1 MGLGWTCSQ
10 FLPYSNQLHYC
21 VQHLD
26 NIVPPISP
34 ENLVEPT
41 VQLILCALDST
52 QCPIFVLPSNLNLE
66 TLVAGDRYLKPFVI
80 PKPEV
85 TVIPRAKDDDCLIL
99 ASDGLWDVVSNEEAC
114 KAARRQIQLWH
125 KNNGVTASLCDEG
138 DESTDPAAQ
147 SAADYLMRL
156 ALKKGTEDNVTVIVV
171 DLKPRKKLKN
181 NS

>member
-1 MGLGWTCSQ
+1 M
-10 FLPYSNQLHYC
+10 
-21 VQHLD
+21 D

-41 VQLILCALDST
+41 VQLILCALDSAR
-52 QCPIFVLPSNLNLE
+52 PIFVLPSNLNLE
-66 TLVAGDRYLKPFVI
+66 TLIAGDRYLKPFVI